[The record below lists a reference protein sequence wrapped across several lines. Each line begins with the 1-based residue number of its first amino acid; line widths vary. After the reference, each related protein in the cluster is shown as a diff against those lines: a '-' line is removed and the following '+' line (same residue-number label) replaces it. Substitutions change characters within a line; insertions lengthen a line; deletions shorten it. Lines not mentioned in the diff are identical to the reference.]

1 MDDTPLPAVKAHLQR
16 HERELQALHW
26 IVQAA
31 NFTMPVDDIME
42 LIYTQIER
50 TLNAPNF
57 YIALTTPDR
66 DALTYAFYVEDSDR
80 LYPDTRWSLDTGLTG
95 QVMATGAVIR
105 TDDYLKECAARG
117 IEPSGKPDRAWLGAP
132 LMAGDQTIGVMVACS
147 QKPNVRFSPEDERFF
162 VAVAAFTASA
172 IERRRLQEHL
182 EAHAQQLNTLNEIG
196 RLLASSLDINEV
208 LDLVVRNAVKLLGA
222 EAGSLLLLDED
233 SGDLIF
239 RISCGP
245 LGNELVGRKI
255 PAGKG
260 IAGAAFSENRPI
272 LIADAQHDQRWYAGV
287 DRSGDFVTRS
297 ILAIP
302 LNARGN
308 TIGVL
313 EVINAK
319 DGHPF
324 NQRDAD
330 LLLAFGAQAAIA
342 IENARLFTMT
352 DQALQARVE
361 ELTMLQ
367 HIDRMLNASLDYAE
381 VMTLTLEWATRITG
395 ATVGMIAALHEAE
408 DGTRG
413 LRVLAHQGYPQDIMA
428 PYMEQKLWPLDRG
441 LVGSTVRAG
450 HTLLISDVEA
460 DARYEAVTPDMQAQ
474 LTIPIQRENRV
485 IGVIALETADR
496 SLFSPQAVDFVSR
509 FAEHAAIAIDN
520 ARLFQQVQRANEA
533 KTEFVSF
540 VSHELKQP
548 MTSMKG
554 YTDLLSKGLAGPMT
568 EQQQAFVGI
577 IRSNIQH
584 MDRLV
589 QDLLDVSRIES
600 GRLQLDLRPL
610 QPAELIREALQNF
623 EHALA
628 ERRQTLTM
636 EIEANLPLVTGDRVR
651 LNQVLINLLS
661 NAIKYTPEEGRV
673 TVLADRWSANGKAY
687 VRWRVQDSGI
697 GMTPEELEKLFT
709 KYFRSSH
716 PLVRS
721 VRGTGLGLVITR
733 SIVELHGGQ
742 ISVASE
748 AQKGS
753 TFTVL
758 LPIKEVAAGA

>member
-1 MDDTPLPAVKAHLQR
+1 MDETPLPAVKAHLQR

-42 LIYTQIER
+42 LIFTQIER

-66 DALTYAFYVEDSDR
+66 DALSYAFYVEDGER
-80 LYPDTRWSLDTGLTG
+80 LYPDTRWSLDIGLTG
-95 QVMATGAVIR
+95 QVMGTGAVIR

-132 LMAGDQTIGVMVACS
+132 LMAGDQIIGVMVACS

-182 EAHAQQLNTLNEIG
+182 EEHAQQLNTLNEIG
-196 RLLASSLDINEV
+196 RLLASSLDIHEV

-245 LGNELVGRKI
+245 LGDELVGRKV

-272 LIADAQHDQRWYAGV
+272 LIADAQRDQRWYAGV
-287 DRSGDFVTRS
+287 DRSADFVTRS

-313 EVINAK
+313 EVINTK

-361 ELTMLQ
+361 ELTTLQ
-367 HIDRMLNASLDYAE
+367 HIDRMLNSSLDYAE
-381 VMTLTLEWATRITG
+381 VMKMTLEWATRITG
-395 ATVGMIAALHEAE
+395 ATVGLIAALHEAE

-413 LRVLAHQGYPQDIMA
+413 LRVLAHRGYPPEIMA
-428 PYMEQKLWPLDRG
+428 PYMEQQLWPLERG

-450 HTLLISDVEA
+450 QTLLVPNVEA
-460 DARYEAVTPDMQAQ
+460 DTRYEALTPDMQAQ

-485 IGVIALETADR
+485 IGVIALETANR
-496 SLFSPQAVDFVSR
+496 ALFSPHAVEFVSR

-520 ARLFQQVQRANEA
+520 ARLFQQVQRANQA

-568 EQQQAFVGI
+568 EQQQQFVGI

-610 QPAELIREALQNF
+610 QPGEVVREALQSF
-623 EHALA
+623 EHLLV
-628 ERRQTLTM
+628 ERHQTLTV
-636 EIEANLPLVTGDRVR
+636 EIAPDLPPVIGDRGR
-651 LNQVLINLLS
+651 LIQVFTNLLS
-661 NAIKYTPEEGRV
+661 NAIKYTPEKGHV
-673 TVLADRWSANGKAY
+673 TVLADHWNTNGKSY
-687 VRWRVQDSGI
+687 VRWQVQDSGI
-697 GMTPEELEKLFT
+697 GMTQEELEKLFT
-709 KYFRSSH
+709 KYFRSGH

-742 ISVASE
+742 ISVVSE
-748 AQKGS
+748 AEKGS

-758 LPIKEVAAGA
+758 LPVKEAATSG

>member
-66 DALTYAFYVEDSDR
+66 DALTYAFYVEDGER
-80 LYPDTRWSLDTGLTG
+80 LYPDTRWSLATGLTG
-95 QVMATGAVIR
+95 QVMGTGAVIR
-105 TDDYLKECAARG
+105 TEDYLKECAARG

-196 RLLASSLDINEV
+196 HLLASSLDINEV

-245 LGNELVGRKI
+245 LGNELVGRKV

-272 LIADAQHDQRWYAGV
+272 LIADAQRDQRWYAGV

-381 VMTLTLEWATRITG
+381 VMAMTLEWATRITG

-413 LRVLAHQGYPQDIMA
+413 LRVLAHRGYPPDVMA

-441 LVGSTVRAG
+441 LVGSTVRG
-450 HTLLISDVEA
+450 GQTLLIPDVGT
-460 DARYEAVTPDMQAQ
+460 DTRYEAITPDMQAQ
-474 LTIPIQRENRV
+474 LTIPIQRDNRV
-485 IGVIALETADR
+485 IGVIALETANR

-568 EQQQAFVGI
+568 EQQQQFIGI

-610 QPAELIREALQNF
+610 QPGELVREALQSF
-623 EHALA
+623 EHSLA
-628 ERRQTLTM
+628 ERRQTLTV
-636 EIEANLPLVTGDRVR
+636 EIAPDLPPVTGDRVR

-661 NAIKYTPEEGRV
+661 NAIKYTPEDGRV
-673 TVLADRWSANGKAY
+673 TVLADRWSTNGKSY
-687 VRWRVQDSGI
+687 VRWQVQDSGI

-748 AQKGS
+748 AEKGS